1 MSIIKINKMENYEKI
16 QQLVEGMKKDVELSL
31 QKGNKSAGQRVRVQL
46 RELKNLAGALKEDTK
61 VKKEVKQSKA

>member
-46 RELKNLAGALKEDTK
+46 RELKNLTGALKEDTK